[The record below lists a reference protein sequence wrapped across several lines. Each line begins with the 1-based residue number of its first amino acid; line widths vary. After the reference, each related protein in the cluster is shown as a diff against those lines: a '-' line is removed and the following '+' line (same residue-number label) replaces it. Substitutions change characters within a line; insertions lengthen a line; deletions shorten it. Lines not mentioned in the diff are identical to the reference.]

1 MKKII
6 VNLVLILAFVCG
18 FSTVRAKAYSVELV
32 KNGIYAK
39 YIPENV
45 MKNAPV
51 LFKKNVDKVMKYYEK
66 HKNESDY
73 DFLQKVPLA
82 YKDLHDAVGDLKD
95 NDKIV
100 ICNPFIIYDIND
112 EDEKYTGYT
121 YYFVVKKNNE
131 KVSLF
136 TIYVEEGK
144 IKFDYDKIW
153 DKYTGMKNKITDNTL
168 FYWMNGKIYAQT
180 KNKNEMVY
188 DGSGTGGVLMGGSGD
203 NVVDH
208 SAVKYIKFKKLSYDE
223 KKKIITKYLKNTAKI
238 SGRNGN
244 SSGDK
249 KSKYVCGNGTLS
261 DKNGTNADDGLD
273 LEDEVSDDNN
283 QRAGKINTC
292 YNGAGRGN
300 NWTDIKK
307 TVAAAVGAVAVVIVA
322 AGICYKRKK
331 H

>member
-1 MKKII
+1 
-6 VNLVLILAFVCG
+6 
-18 FSTVRAKAYSVELV
+18 
-32 KNGIYAK
+32 
-39 YIPENV
+39 

-66 HKNESDY
+66 HKKESDY

-82 YKDLHDAVGDLKD
+82 YKDLHDAVGDLKN

-203 NVVDH
+203 NLVEH

-300 NWTDIKK
+300 NGTDVKK

-331 H
+331 R

>member
-1 MKKII
+1 M
-6 VNLVLILAFVCG
+6 
-18 FSTVRAKAYSVELV
+18 
-32 KNGIYAK
+32 
-39 YIPENV
+39 
-45 MKNAPV
+45 
-51 LFKKNVDKVMKYYEK
+51 
-66 HKNESDY
+66 
-73 DFLQKVPLA
+73 
-82 YKDLHDAVGDLKD
+82 
-95 NDKIV
+95 
-100 ICNPFIIYDIND
+100 
-112 EDEKYTGYT
+112 
-121 YYFVVKKNNE
+121 VKKNNE

-144 IKFDYDKIW
+144 IKFDYDKVW

-168 FYWMNGKIYAQT
+168 FYWVNGKIYAQT

-188 DGSGTGGVLMGGSGD
+188 DSSGTGGVLMGGSGD

-223 KKKIITKYLKNTAKI
+223 KEKIITKYLKNTAKI

-331 H
+331 R